1 LSEELAQ
8 TKNPQKSR
16 AVLRVSRSARYLDP
30 ELSPKFSIAD
40 YKIVSRGGDSLCPF
54 GRGGKG
60 SRTPRP
66 MSDNS
71 GSAPRY
77 PPRQINYNIFFIM
90 EDLLYDLFQAYFD
103 ARENK
108 RNTNNALAFE
118 IDYETKLFEL
128 YRDIVSKNY
137 KISPSICF
145 VTFKPL

>member
-1 LSEELAQ
+1 
-8 TKNPQKSR
+8 
-16 AVLRVSRSARYLDP
+16 
-30 ELSPKFSIAD
+30 
-40 YKIVSRGGDSLCPF
+40 
-54 GRGGKG
+54 
-60 SRTPRP
+60 
-66 MSDNS
+66 
-71 GSAPRY
+71 
-77 PPRQINYNIFFIM
+77 M